1 MESLNP
7 ELQKE
12 LDELRSRL
20 LADASPE
27 VKSAMESATGQLVRA
42 GILAGVRKV
51 GEPAPDFVLPN
62 AVSNPVRL
70 SEALAHGPVV
80 LTFYR
85 GGW

>member
-12 LDELRSRL
+12 LDDLRRRL

-27 VKSAMESATGQLVRA
+27 VEPAIETATGQLVRS

-51 GEPAPDFVLPN
+51 GETAPDFVLPN

-70 SEALAHGPVV
+70 TEALAHGPVV